1 MFSSQRLTVE
11 QRSLLKL
18 TLPVF
23 VLISH
28 LHCNHEACHYDPEP
42 PRRINPP
49 HLPPSSRPPASAFI
63 LYEASLINGEASVD
77 HFPLTVPRYV
87 QEYRKSL
94 ELLLS
99 FPPPPVRSSA
109 RCFQRAGFLKVH
121 NTSLRG
127 QNGEALEY
135 TLHLLPFF
143 ICLHF
148 SGEGRMFGLAA
159 TCSMT

>member
-1 MFSSQRLTVE
+1 MTGWRTHCWRLWWTLEEPQLWCFSVGFIFIPGSRQLFSSQRLTVE
-11 QRSLLKL
+11 QRSLLKW

-63 LYEASLINGEASVD
+63 LHEASLINAEASVD
-77 HFPLTVPRYV
+77 HFPSKPSGPLTVPRYV
-87 QEYRKSL
+87 QEYRKSP

-109 RCFQRAGFLKVH
+109 RCFQRAGF
-121 NTSLRG
+121 
-127 QNGEALEY
+127 
-135 TLHLLPFF
+135 
-143 ICLHF
+143 
-148 SGEGRMFGLAA
+148 
-159 TCSMT
+159 